1 MNTSLQSENIR
12 LLSAL
17 KESNRKAFD
26 KLFKIYYPMLCGYC
40 RRFVSW
46 EDAEEIVQDVML
58 WLWENRE
65 TLSIEHSLTQYLF
78 KMCYR
83 KALNRLEYL
92 EVRNRA
98 NAYFFEESQNMLQ
111 NISVYQIEELS
122 KRIHKAIATLPES
135 YREAFEMHR
144 FRNMSYKEIA
154 TALDVSTQTVGYR
167 IQQALKLLRHELKD
181 YFPLLLILL
190 KSTNIS
196 S

>member
-1 MNTSLQSENIR
+1 MEILLQTENTR

-26 KLFKIYYPMLCGYC
+26 KLFKIYYPMLCGYS

-65 TLSIEHSLTQYLF
+65 ALPIERSLTQYLF

-83 KALNRLEYL
+83 RALNRIEQL
-92 EVRNRA
+92 EVKNKA
-98 NAYFFEESQNMLQ
+98 DTYFFEDCLDMLQ
-111 NISVYQIEELS
+111 NISTNQIEELS
-122 KRIHKAIATLPES
+122 KRITKAIAMLPES
-135 YREAFEMHR
+135 YRETFEMHR
-144 FRNMSYKEIA
+144 FQNMSYKEIA
-154 TALDVSTQTVGYR
+154 SLLGVSTQTVGYR
-167 IQQALKLLRHELKD
+167 IQQSLKLLRHELKD
-181 YFPLLLILL
+181 CMPLLLLLL
-190 KSTNIS
+190 KSSALS